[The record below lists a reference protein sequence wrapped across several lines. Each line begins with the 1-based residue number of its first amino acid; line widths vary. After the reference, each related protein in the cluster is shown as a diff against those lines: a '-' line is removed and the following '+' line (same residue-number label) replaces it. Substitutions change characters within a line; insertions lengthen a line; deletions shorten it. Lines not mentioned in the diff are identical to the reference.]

1 LYTFTLRVKLSRIYV
16 YALLSVCM
24 VTCVLS
30 YTNHICAGM
39 YAKVAFL
46 ECDLGQTEFTVPS
59 VVSLHTLSSPVFG
72 PSYTHQQFPEK

>member
-1 LYTFTLRVKLSRIYV
+1 
-16 YALLSVCM
+16 
-24 VTCVLS
+24 
-30 YTNHICAGM
+30 M